1 MNATGQSEERK
12 RPEGGNSLL
21 DDLEL
26 DLGIERE
33 DLDDDDDDAD
43 GETDARLA

>member
-1 MNATGQSEERK
+1 MNATAQSEERK

-33 DLDDDDDDAD
+33 DLDDDDDAD